1 MMLHRRIVIGVDFS
15 TASLNAVR
23 WVATR
28 FAPSAE
34 LFLAHVIAR
43 PPTPTFLRTHLQA
56 ALEENEEPMLYPG
69 LSGFADLAGASRA
82 EVVVRHGQPAIE
94 LAALAHEVGAELICV
109 GRSSQRRG
117 RARFGATTPQRLLE
131 RTSLP
136 VLLVPS
142 ASRGHPR
149 TLLAAVSDG
158 IEGLDVVQATAACA
172 ERWDAQVEL
181 LHALDAGILAV
192 RAPGGSGTAE
202 GNDPGKGTI
211 PNRRRSDVQPNDERI
226 RRLTEDWLS
235 RHAAEVRMPEGRVR
249 SIAHVGDA
257 ADAIVSHAT
266 RASCDLIVMGR
277 RIESAAT
284 GSDQR
289 CVGSTTRLIT
299 WATPCPVL
307 VLGAPAVRAGRQRP
321 TALHQ
326 ARRWDETRTARARR
340 FRESSARG
348 PVAPPESDD
357 AA

>member
-1 MMLHRRIVIGVDFS
+1 MLF
-15 TASLNAVR
+15 
-23 WVATR
+23 
-28 FAPSAE
+28 
-34 LFLAHVIAR
+34 
-43 PPTPTFLRTHLQA
+43 
-56 ALEENEEPMLYPG
+56 PG

-94 LAALAHEVGAELICV
+94 LAVLAHEVGADLICV

-142 ASRGHPR
+142 VSRGHPR

-158 IEGLDVVQATAACA
+158 IDGLDVLQTTAAYA
-172 ERWDAQVEL
+172 ESWDAQVEL
-181 LHALDAGILAV
+181 LHAVDAGMLV
-192 RAPGGSGTAE
+192 MRAAGGSRTAE
-202 GNDPGKGTI
+202 GNDPGKGTR
-211 PNRRRSDVQPNDERI
+211 PNRRRSDVQPNDERV
-226 RRLTEDWLS
+226 RQLTEAWLT
-235 RHAAEVRMPEGRVR
+235 RHAQDVRMPEGRVR
-249 SIAHVGDA
+249 SIAHIGDA
-257 ADAIVSHAT
+257 AEAIVSHAT

-277 RIESAAT
+277 RIGSLAT

-307 VLGAPAVRAGRQRP
+307 VLGVPGVRPERQRS

-326 ARRWDETRTARARR
+326 ARRWDESRTARARR
-340 FRESSARG
+340 FGASWSRG
-348 PVAPPESDD
+348 PTAPPEGDD
-357 AA
+357 AAWRRNMRAAGPYAIR